1 MIMTGGVRQEPAGHN
16 FFTPGGVYTK
26 CKGVYNK
33 LYLCGAARCKSDKK
47 EQRCTMEQK
56 NTAPRQKTQPLTYR
70 EWKRRKQLRL
80 ARNWGLFLAGC
91 ALVVFLLTKG
101 ILWLLP
107 HLHGADGPQTF
118 AASAYDS
125 TDYLFDADDARLVL
139 VNANLPFD
147 EEPSP
152 TLDAA
157 DEAGTQLEAEAA
169 QQYRSMA
176 AAAQADGITLTLVT
190 GYQDADTR
198 TAAYEAQKQTYLAR
212 HKSEEEAS
220 ARAAAILPEA
230 DANEHGTGY
239 AADILSTDYTAQDTG
254 FADTRAYQWLTAY
267 AAEYGFILRY
277 PKDRQAITGVVFEP
291 WHWRYV
297 GVENALA
304 IRASGLSLE
313 EFLAEQKAL

>member
-1 MIMTGGVRQEPAGHN
+1 
-16 FFTPGGVYTK
+16 
-26 CKGVYNK
+26 
-33 LYLCGAARCKSDKK
+33 
-47 EQRCTMEQK
+47 MEQK
-56 NTAPRQKTQPLTYR
+56 RTAPRAQKTQPLTYR

-91 ALVVFLLTKG
+91 ALVGFLLTKG

-176 AAAQADGITLTLVT
+176 EAAQADGITLTLVT

-198 TAAYEAQKQTYLAR
+198 TAAYEARLTAYQTENSRLTG
-212 HKSEEEAS
+212 ET
-220 ARAAAILPEA
+220 AAAHTASLQPTASTSEQ
-230 DANEHGTGY
+230 GTGY
-239 AADILSTDYTAQDTG
+239 CADILSPDCTERSEA
-254 FADTRAYQWLTAY
+254 FAETRAYEWLTAY
-267 AAEYGFILRY
+267 AADYGFILRW
-277 PKDRQAITGVVFEP
+277 PEERQSATGMVWGSRTPAPSAKAAFP
-291 WHWRYV
+291 WKNSSRW
-297 GVENALA
+297 NAQNNKFA
-304 IRASGLSLE
+304 KNRRRNH
-313 EFLAEQKAL
+313 

>member
-1 MIMTGGVRQEPAGHN
+1 
-16 FFTPGGVYTK
+16 
-26 CKGVYNK
+26 
-33 LYLCGAARCKSDKK
+33 
-47 EQRCTMEQK
+47 MEQK
-56 NTAPRQKTQPLTYR
+56 RTAPRAQKTQPLTYR

-176 AAAQADGITLTLVT
+176 EAAQADGITLTLVT

-198 TAAYEAQKQTYLAR
+198 TTGDVMMQDMADENDYYASVVRYRATMPRRVRTPDAEYTAR
-212 HKSEEEAS
+212 LEHCRTCPSLNAGTCMQCGCYVEM
-220 ARAAAILPEA
+220 RAAR
-230 DANEHGTGY
+230 
-239 AADILSTDYTAQDTG
+239 TDMHCPLDNA
-254 FADTRAYQWLTAY
+254 
-267 AAEYGFILRY
+267 
-277 PKDRQAITGVVFEP
+277 P
-291 WHWRYV
+291 W
-297 GVENALA
+297 
-304 IRASGLSLE
+304 
-313 EFLAEQKAL
+313 

>member
-1 MIMTGGVRQEPAGHN
+1 
-16 FFTPGGVYTK
+16 
-26 CKGVYNK
+26 
-33 LYLCGAARCKSDKK
+33 
-47 EQRCTMEQK
+47 MEQK
-56 NTAPRQKTQPLTYR
+56 RTAPRAQKTQPLTYR

-125 TDYLFDADDARLVL
+125 TGYFFDADDARLVL

-176 AAAQADGITLTLVT
+176 EAAQADGITLTLVT

-198 TAAYEAQKQTYLAR
+198 TAAY
-212 HKSEEEAS
+212 
-220 ARAAAILPEA
+220 
-230 DANEHGTGY
+230 
-239 AADILSTDYTAQDTG
+239 
-254 FADTRAYQWLTAY
+254 
-267 AAEYGFILRY
+267 
-277 PKDRQAITGVVFEP
+277 
-291 WHWRYV
+291 
-297 GVENALA
+297 
-304 IRASGLSLE
+304 
-313 EFLAEQKAL
+313 

>member
-1 MIMTGGVRQEPAGHN
+1 
-16 FFTPGGVYTK
+16 
-26 CKGVYNK
+26 
-33 LYLCGAARCKSDKK
+33 
-47 EQRCTMEQK
+47 MEQK
-56 NTAPRQKTQPLTYR
+56 RTAPRAQKTQPLTYR

-80 ARNWGLFLAGC
+80 ARNWVLFLAGC

-118 AASAYDS
+118 AASAYNS
-125 TDYLFDADDARLVL
+125 TGYFFDADDPRLVL

-198 TAAYEAQKQTYLAR
+198 TAAHEAQKQTYLAR
-212 HKSEEEAS
+212 HKRKHLPGPPPSCPRPTPTSTAPAMRPTSS
-220 ARAAAILPEA
+220 ARTTPPRTPALPIPA
-230 DANEHGTGY
+230 PTSGSRPTPPSTALSCATRRTGRPSPGWCSSRGTGGMWGWKTPWPSVP
-239 AADILSTDYTAQDTG
+239 AA
-254 FADTRAYQWLTAY
+254 
-267 AAEYGFILRY
+267 
-277 PKDRQAITGVVFEP
+277 
-291 WHWRYV
+291 
-297 GVENALA
+297 
-304 IRASGLSLE
+304 
-313 EFLAEQKAL
+313 

>member
-1 MIMTGGVRQEPAGHN
+1 M
-16 FFTPGGVYTK
+16 
-26 CKGVYNK
+26 
-33 LYLCGAARCKSDKK
+33 LYLCGAVRCKSDRKGATPQDGTK
-47 EQRCTMEQK
+47 THR
-56 NTAPRQKTQPLTYR
+56 APGAKTQPLTYR

-107 HLHGADGPQTF
+107 HLHGANGPQTF

-125 TDYLFDADDARLVL
+125 TDYFFDADDARLVL

-239 AADILSTDYTAQDTG
+239 AADILSMDYTAQDTG

-277 PKDRQAITGVVFEP
+277 PEDRQAITGVVFEP

>member
-1 MIMTGGVRQEPAGHN
+1 
-16 FFTPGGVYTK
+16 
-26 CKGVYNK
+26 
-33 LYLCGAARCKSDKK
+33 
-47 EQRCTMEQK
+47 MEQK
-56 NTAPRQKTQPLTYR
+56 RTAPRAQKTQPLTYR

-157 DEAGTQLEAEAA
+157 DEAGTQLETEAA

-176 AAAQADGITLTLVT
+176 EAAQADGITLTLVT

-198 TAAYEAQKQTYLAR
+198 TTGDVMMQDMADEKKEENSE
-212 HKSEEEAS
+212 KSAETPEKS
-220 ARAAAILPEA
+220 AETPDKTA
-230 DANEHGTGY
+230 DA
-239 AADILSTDYTAQDTG
+239 
-254 FADTRAYQWLTAY
+254 
-267 AAEYGFILRY
+267 
-277 PKDRQAITGVVFEP
+277 P
-291 WHWRYV
+291 
-297 GVENALA
+297 ENHPDAPHEA
-304 IRASGLSLE
+304 
-313 EFLAEQKAL
+313 

>member
-1 MIMTGGVRQEPAGHN
+1 
-16 FFTPGGVYTK
+16 
-26 CKGVYNK
+26 
-33 LYLCGAARCKSDKK
+33 
-47 EQRCTMEQK
+47 MEQK
-56 NTAPRQKTQPLTYR
+56 RTAPRAQKTQPLTYR

-80 ARNWGLFLAGC
+80 ARNWVLFLAGC

-125 TDYLFDADDARLVL
+125 TGYFFDADDARLVL

-176 AAAQADGITLTLVT
+176 EAAQADGITLTLVT

-230 DANEHGTGY
+230 DATSTAPAMRPTSSARTTPPRTPALPIPAPTSGSRPTPPSTALSCATRRTGRPSPGWCSSRGTGGMWGWKTPWPSVP
-239 AADILSTDYTAQDTG
+239 AA
-254 FADTRAYQWLTAY
+254 
-267 AAEYGFILRY
+267 
-277 PKDRQAITGVVFEP
+277 
-291 WHWRYV
+291 
-297 GVENALA
+297 
-304 IRASGLSLE
+304 
-313 EFLAEQKAL
+313 

>member
-1 MIMTGGVRQEPAGHN
+1 M
-16 FFTPGGVYTK
+16 
-26 CKGVYNK
+26 
-33 LYLCGAARCKSDKK
+33 LYLCGAVRCKSYKK
-47 EQRCTMEQK
+47 EQRRRMEQK
-56 NTAPRQKTQPLTYR
+56 RTAPRAQKTQPLTYR

-157 DEAGTQLEAEAA
+157 DEVGTQLETEAA

-176 AAAQADGITLTLVT
+176 EAAQADGLTLTLVT

-198 TAAYEAQKQTYLAR
+198 TTGDVMMQDMADEKKKENSE
-212 HKSEEEAS
+212 KSAETPEKS
-220 ARAAAILPEA
+220 AETPDKTA
-230 DANEHGTGY
+230 DA
-239 AADILSTDYTAQDTG
+239 
-254 FADTRAYQWLTAY
+254 
-267 AAEYGFILRY
+267 
-277 PKDRQAITGVVFEP
+277 P
-291 WHWRYV
+291 
-297 GVENALA
+297 ENHPDAPHEA
-304 IRASGLSLE
+304 
-313 EFLAEQKAL
+313 

>member
-1 MIMTGGVRQEPAGHN
+1 M
-16 FFTPGGVYTK
+16 
-26 CKGVYNK
+26 
-33 LYLCGAARCKSDKK
+33 LYLCGAVRCKSYKK
-47 EQRCTMEQK
+47 EQRRRMEQK
-56 NTAPRQKTQPLTYR
+56 RTAPRAQKTQPLTYR

-125 TDYLFDADDARLVL
+125 TGYFFDADDARLVL

-176 AAAQADGITLTLVT
+176 EAAQADGITLTLVA
-190 GYQDADTR
+190 GHQDADTR
-198 TAAYEAQKQTYLAR
+198 TAAHEAQKQTYLAR

-277 PKDRQAITGVVFEP
+277 PEDRQAITGGGFEP
-291 WHWRYV
+291 WHWRDV

>member
-1 MIMTGGVRQEPAGHN
+1 
-16 FFTPGGVYTK
+16 
-26 CKGVYNK
+26 
-33 LYLCGAARCKSDKK
+33 
-47 EQRCTMEQK
+47 MEQK
-56 NTAPRQKTQPLTYR
+56 RTAPRAQKTQPLTYR

-152 TLDAA
+152 MLDAA

-176 AAAQADGITLTLVT
+176 EAAQADGITLTLVT

-198 TAAYEAQKQTYLAR
+198 TAAHETQKQTYLAR

-277 PKDRQAITGVVFEP
+277 PEDRQAITGVVFEP